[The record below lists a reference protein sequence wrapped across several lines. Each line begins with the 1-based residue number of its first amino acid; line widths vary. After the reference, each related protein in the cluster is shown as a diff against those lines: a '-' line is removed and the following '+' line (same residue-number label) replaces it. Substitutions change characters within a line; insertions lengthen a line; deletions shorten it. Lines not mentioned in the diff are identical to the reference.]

1 MKAVTTRRAR
11 AAVRQATHVGTA
23 GWSIPAQY
31 KAAFP
36 GTLSHLERYAK
47 RLPAVEINSSFHRHH
62 QPQTYERWAA
72 SVPDN
77 FRFSV
82 KVPRTLTHS
91 GELSPDAI
99 ILDRFTTEIHAL
111 GTKLG
116 VVLVQF
122 PPKLVF
128 DERPAREFFAALRK
142 RAAVEVACE
151 PRHPSWGSERADR
164 LLAKW
169 GVSRVAADP
178 APWPGADQP
187 GGART
192 LAYFRWHGQPRR
204 YYSEYD
210 AKHLASLR
218 EQVAIAWQ
226 RAAEVWIIFDNTALG
241 HALGNALTITDA
253 IGK

>member
-1 MKAVTTRRAR
+1 
-11 AAVRQATHVGTA
+11 
-23 GWSIPAQY
+23 
-31 KAAFP
+31 
-36 GTLSHLERYAK
+36 
-47 RLPAVEINSSFHRHH
+47 VEINSSFHRHH
-62 QPQTYERWAA
+62 QPQTYRRWSS
-72 SVPDN
+72 SVPDT

-91 GELSPDAI
+91 GDLSPDASV
-99 ILDRFTTEIHAL
+99 LERFTAEIHGL
-111 GTKLG
+111 GAKLG

-142 RAAVEVACE
+142 RANVQVACE

-169 GVSRVAADP
+169 RVARVAADP
-178 APWPGADQP
+178 APWPGAEQP

-210 AKHLASLR
+210 AEQLASLR
-218 EQVAIAWQ
+218 ERVAIAWQ
-226 RAAEVWIIFDNTALG
+226 RASQVWIVFDNTALG

-253 IGK
+253 IAK